1 MNGEERVQVWRERLE
16 SWSAS
21 GLNQKQWCL
30 EHGVSLG
37 QFGYWR
43 KRLREAC
50 EAGVVQA
57 KSGIN
62 AWCAVQVVDQSPRR
76 GLEIHVGSACIAV
89 EPGFDEGLLRSV
101 VAALAPLRDAPC

>member
-1 MNGEERVQVWRERLE
+1 MSGEERVQVWRKRLE

-30 EHGVSLG
+30 EHGVSLC

-43 KRLREAC
+43 KRLREIDD
-50 EAGVVQA
+50 AG
-57 KSGIN
+57 SGQTRMGAH
-62 AWCAVQVVDQSPRR
+62 AWCAMQVVDQSPRR